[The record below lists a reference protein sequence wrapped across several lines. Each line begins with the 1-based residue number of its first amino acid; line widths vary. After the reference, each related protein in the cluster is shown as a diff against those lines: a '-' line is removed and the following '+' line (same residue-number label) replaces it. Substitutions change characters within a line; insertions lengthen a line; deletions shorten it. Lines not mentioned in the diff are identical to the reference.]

1 MITNKGTFLM
11 RTFATMLASVAALT
25 FVAACTS
32 TSPGDEVLTKSEL
45 RQLITGKSVSF
56 DGGGT
61 ATYYRDGRYKYVLN
75 GADTGTYS
83 FRNDQVCVAFDG
95 GGSRCAS
102 ERRAA
107 SVPATQLRRIGQV
120 AFCA

>member
-1 MITNKGTFLM
+1 M
-11 RTFATMLASVAALT
+11 
-25 FVAACTS
+25 
-32 TSPGDEVLTKSEL
+32 LTKSEL

-95 GGSRCAS
+95 GGSRCDTYVQNGDRYFLINA
-102 ERRAA
+102 RGGRFQA
-107 SVPATQLRRIGQV
+107 RIG
-120 AFCA
+120 